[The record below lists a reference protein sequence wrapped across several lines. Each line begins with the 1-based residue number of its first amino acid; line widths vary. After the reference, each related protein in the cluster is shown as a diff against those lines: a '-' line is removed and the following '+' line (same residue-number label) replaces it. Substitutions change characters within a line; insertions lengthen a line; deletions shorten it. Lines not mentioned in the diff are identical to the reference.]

1 MTRIGRRA
9 LENLRE
15 LVRDPTAGDV
25 VGDRFELRE
34 LLGAGGSG
42 QVFAALDKETEREVA
57 VKLVPADQA
66 VDLARFDREVDA
78 LRRLGHSA
86 IARYVAHGTH
96 ASYRFV
102 ATERLFGSTLAE
114 RLSRGP
120 LSVSE
125 VIDLGQRLADA
136 LSAVHREGLAHRDV
150 KPSNVFLSAGMPA
163 SAVLLDFG
171 LSTGGGSITANGALV
186 GTPGYM
192 APEQVR
198 GSSAGPAADVFAL
211 GAILYECLA
220 GRAAFHAATTEILL
234 TKILVEAPDALV
246 ALIGK
251 MMAKGEGERP
261 TADDVRGNLAS
272 IASELALGV
281 QRPESKTA
289 TLVGSVIAGKY
300 RVESRIGEGGMGI
313 VFAARHLDLGT
324 RVAIKLLRDSAR
336 REDEARFLR
345 EARAAAQLD
354 SEHVVRVLDV
364 GRLDERTPYIVM
376 EYLEGED
383 LARRLDGGS
392 LGVEE
397 AVGAVLEACEA
408 LAQAHLAGI
417 VHRDIKPSN
426 LFVATRK
433 DGTRAVKVL
442 DFGISKIL
450 RPLEGDE
457 GSISMTEARSVVGS
471 AAYMSP
477 EQLRSAKGVDART
490 DIWSLGV
497 VLYELLCGGRPFEGK
512 SAAAIGA
519 AIATVSPASLSARA
533 SHVPRDLERV
543 IGRCLEKN
551 PDERYANVE
560 KLARALLPFC
570 PGARASV
577 ERVTHLF
584 GASSSKGDAAS
595 PPTRHPLSR
604 AVVLGFLAFSTLV
617 VCAAFWLG
625 SRASSA
631 PLPVDPVRPTEAR
644 PTPAASEP
652 SPTSALPAVS
662 ADPSSPS
669 AEASPSSS
677 APAAHAEKSPPPAPR
692 PPPRPA
698 PSASAALPIR
708 TRPVV
713 DIRDPALEA
722 R

>member
-234 TKILVEAPDALV
+234 TKILVEAPDALPSLRSETPDALV

-604 AVVLGFLAFSTLV
+604 AV
-617 VCAAFWLG
+617 